1 MLSRQGLPI
10 WNPDEIPDDA
20 IDRGAYVLRES
31 SKDEPDLILIG
42 TRLRG
47 AHLRRGRGPARAGRI
62 GTRVVSAPCL
72 DRFAEQD
79 EDYRESVLPRAVRA
93 RVSVEAA
100 TPLGWSTWIGE
111 DGEAIGMTTFGS
123 SAPQPDL
130 YEHFGFTPEKVA
142 RAGAR
147 RGGTDF
153 GPHLKGAAM
162 SVGAGVNERL
172 AALTAAGTSVWLDQI
187 RRSLITSGELERLE
201 RELSLRGV
209 TSNPAIFEKA
219 ILGSTDYDE
228 QIAELAPQGL
238 SAREIYDEIAVL
250 DVQLACDVLRP
261 VWDEADHA
269 DGFVSLEVEP
279 AFAHDTDATL
289 KQAHEYWERVE
300 RPNLMIKIPGTEAG
314 VPAIEEAIAAGIN
327 VNVTLLFSVES
338 YTAIA
343 EAFIRG
349 MERRREAGESLDV
362 HSVASFFVSRVDTEV
377 DKRLAESG
385 QEELRGI
392 AAVANARAAYQRFK
406 ELFRGEPF
414 AALRDAGAMV
424 QRPLWASTGV
434 KDPHYPETKY
444 VDSLVAPDTVNT
456 MPMPTL
462 NACAEELEV
471 SGATADQDPTADLER
486 LEAAGIDMGDVTKT
500 LLREGI
506 EKFVDPFDALIGG
519 IELAREG
526 IVTGRPKT
534 IKSALPDDLEPPV
547 IERVQAAERENVAKR
562 IWAHDESL
570 WGGPGVPEIGNRLG
584 WLAISEKMLE
594 HASDLREFADAA
606 RADGLEHA
614 VLLGMGGSSLGPE
627 VIRRSYGDV
636 PDGMRLHVLDSTDP
650 GAVRDTEQAVDLDKT
665 LFIVS
670 SKSGG
675 TVETLSHMRYFFER
689 TGGDGSRFCA
699 VTDPGSPLV
708 ELAREHGFRRVFEND
723 PNIGGRYSV
732 LSYFGLVPAALAGV
746 NIEAMLHQAQ
756 VAEQNCAQ
764 FDSAE
769 SNSGLWLGCVMGE
782 LAQHG
787 RDKLTY
793 LVSEPVSSFGL
804 WVEQLIAESTG
815 KHGKGI
821 LPVADEPL
829 GPPEVYGDD
838 RVFAYLRNEDEPDEE
853 MDAAVEA
860 LGRAGHPTTTG
871 RVVGGA
877 ADLGRIFF
885 VTEFAVAV
893 AGWALGINPFD
904 QPNVQEA
911 KDNTARILEEG
922 LPDVDPGSLEELLSG
937 AAPPN
942 YIAITAFAPPSE
954 EMDAAVT
961 ELRVALRERTKCTTT
976 FGYGPRYLHSTGQYH
991 KGGPPN
997 GLFIQLYQ
1005 PAGEDI
1011 EIPEAGY
1018 SFEHLKNAQALGDMQ
1033 TLRSHGLGVARI
1045 EIDGPEAVR
1054 RLV

>member
-1 MLSRQGLPI
+1 
-10 WNPDEIPDDA
+10 
-20 IDRGAYVLRES
+20 
-31 SKDEPDLILIG
+31 
-42 TRLRG
+42 
-47 AHLRRGRGPARAGRI
+47 
-62 GTRVVSAPCL
+62 
-72 DRFAEQD
+72 
-79 EDYRESVLPRAVRA
+79 
-93 RVSVEAA
+93 
-100 TPLGWSTWIGE
+100 
-111 DGEAIGMTTFGS
+111 
-123 SAPQPDL
+123 
-130 YEHFGFTPEKVA
+130 
-142 RAGAR
+142 
-147 RGGTDF
+147 
-153 GPHLKGAAM
+153 M
-162 SVGAGVNERL
+162 SVGAAQNERL

-187 RRSLITSGELERLE
+187 RRNLITCGELERLE

-228 QIAELAPQGL
+228 QIAELAPRGL

-261 VWDEADHA
+261 VWDEANHA

-349 MERRREAGESLDV
+349 MERRLEAGESLDV

-385 QEELRGI
+385 NEQLRGI

-406 ELFRGEPF
+406 ELFRGERF

-434 KDPHYPETKY
+434 KDPRYPETKY

-462 NACAEELEV
+462 LACAEELEV
-471 SGATADQDPTADLER
+471 SGTTADQDPSADLER

-534 IKSALPDDLEPPV
+534 IKSAIPDELEPPV
-547 IERVQAAERENVAKR
+547 IERVRAAERESVANR
-562 IWAHDESL
+562 IWSHDESL
-570 WGGPGVPEIGNRLG
+570 WGGPGMPEIGNRMG
-584 WLAISEKMLE
+584 WLTISEKMLE
-594 HASDLREFADAA
+594 HASDLREFAEAA

-650 GAVRDTEQAVDLDKT
+650 GAVRDTELAVDLDKA

-675 TVETLSHMRYFFER
+675 TIETLSHMRYFYER

-708 ELAREHGFRRVFEND
+708 ELARERGFRRVFEND
-723 PNIGGRYSV
+723 PDIGGRYSV
-732 LSYFGLVPAALAGV
+732 LSYFGLVPAACAGV
-746 NIEAMLHQAQ
+746 NVEAMLHRAQ
-756 VAEQNCAQ
+756 VAEQNCSQ
-764 FDSAE
+764 LDAE

-782 LAQHG
+782 LAQQG

-793 LVSEPVSSFGL
+793 AVSEPIASFGL
-804 WVEQLIAESTG
+804 WVEQLVAESTG

-829 GPPEVYGDD
+829 AGPEAYGDD

-853 MDAAVEA
+853 MDAQIEA
-860 LGRAGHPTTTG
+860 LGRAGHPTATLSVT
-871 RVVGGA
+871 GGA

-885 VTEFAVAV
+885 FAEFATAV

-922 LPDVDPGSLEELLSG
+922 LPDVDPGSLDDLLSG

-954 EMDAAVT
+954 ELDAAVT

-991 KGGPPN
+991 KGGPAN

-1033 TLRSHGLGVARI
+1033 TLRAHGLGVARI

>member
-1 MLSRQGLPI
+1 
-10 WNPDEIPDDA
+10 
-20 IDRGAYVLRES
+20 
-31 SKDEPDLILIG
+31 
-42 TRLRG
+42 
-47 AHLRRGRGPARAGRI
+47 
-62 GTRVVSAPCL
+62 
-72 DRFAEQD
+72 
-79 EDYRESVLPRAVRA
+79 
-93 RVSVEAA
+93 
-100 TPLGWSTWIGE
+100 
-111 DGEAIGMTTFGS
+111 
-123 SAPQPDL
+123 
-130 YEHFGFTPEKVA
+130 
-142 RAGAR
+142 
-147 RGGTDF
+147 
-153 GPHLKGAAM
+153 M
-162 SVGAGVNERL
+162 SVGAAQNERL

-187 RRSLITSGELERLE
+187 RRNLITCGELERLE

-228 QIAELAPQGL
+228 QIAELAPRGL

-261 VWDEADHA
+261 VWDEANHA

-349 MERRREAGESLDV
+349 MERRLEAGESLDV

-385 QEELRGI
+385 NEQLRGI

-406 ELFRGEPF
+406 ELFRGERF

-434 KDPHYPETKY
+434 KDPRYPETKY

-462 NACAEELEV
+462 LACAEELEV
-471 SGATADQDPTADLER
+471 SGTTADQDPSADLER

-534 IKSALPDDLEPPV
+534 IKSAIPDELEPPV
-547 IERVQAAERENVAKR
+547 IERVRAAERESVANR
-562 IWAHDESL
+562 IWSHDESL

-584 WLAISEKMLE
+584 WLTISEKMLE
-594 HASDLREFADAA
+594 HASDLREFAEAA

-650 GAVRDTEQAVDLDKT
+650 GAVRDTELAVDLDKA

-675 TVETLSHMRYFFER
+675 TIETLSHMRYFYER

-708 ELAREHGFRRVFEND
+708 ELARERGFRRVFEND
-723 PNIGGRYSV
+723 PDIGGRYSV
-732 LSYFGLVPAALAGV
+732 LSYFGLVPAACAGV
-746 NIEAMLHQAQ
+746 NVEAMLHRAQ
-756 VAEQNCAQ
+756 VAEQNCSQ
-764 FDSAE
+764 LDAE

-782 LAQHG
+782 LAQQG

-793 LVSEPVSSFGL
+793 AVSEPIASFGL
-804 WVEQLIAESTG
+804 WVEQLVAESTG

-829 GPPEVYGDD
+829 AGPEAYGDD

-853 MDAAVEA
+853 MDAQIEA
-860 LGRAGHPTTTG
+860 LGRAGHPTATLSVT
-871 RVVGGA
+871 GGA

-885 VTEFAVAV
+885 FAEFATAV

-922 LPDVDPGSLEELLSG
+922 LPDVDPGSLDDLLSG

-954 EMDAAVT
+954 ELDAAVT

-991 KGGPPN
+991 KGGPAN

-1033 TLRSHGLGVARI
+1033 TLRAHGLGVARI